1 MTTIYQNNFVSNT
14 IFISIKYGFYY
25 SYDSWFSFS
34 CSNHELYANNSW
46 DTLLFSLNKF
56 SSYSGVMVEFQF
68 SQHLKEISP
77 ADLLEPGE
85 VVAVVDDSPEV
96 ALLLNHYLSK
106 QDLSVVQVGSAA
118 AFEDILQTENI
129 ALVLLDIGL
138 PDRNGDEL
146 LKEIVPAYPDLGIIM
161 VTGTTDI
168 DIALAC
174 LRQGADDY
182 LTKPISLKEFA
193 RTVINTLRKRRL
205 AINSQRF
212 QKELQST
219 NSRMQ
224 FLHQLN
230 YKMNTAYLNAL
241 ELHAIL
247 KAILIGITA
256 DEGLR
261 FNRAFLALENEETNQ
276 LEGHIAIGTFSKT
289 EAGQIWQSI
298 KQQGIQLTDILNS
311 DLGDT
316 DSSDTEI
323 NKIIQS
329 LRVPTADQDNI
340 LIYSLRNKKTV
351 VVQDGHAKDCDVPD
365 SLIEILQQPSFVVVP
380 LYSPSRSFGIIIVDN
395 FITQT
400 AITPADIFDLE
411 IFASQASLAIE
422 HSYLYEEMALKISE
436 LELVTSELEQNKD
449 LLLKA
454 ERTIT
459 INKISSQL
467 LHALRNPITSIGGTA
482 RLLTRKSTDPYTT
495 DFLNIITNETDR
507 IEQTL
512 EDLFS
517 YTEEKELPQTPYH
530 LYAII
535 RETAF
540 IFYSRFKKY
549 NIKYQLHL
557 DEVGPEISLNEN
569 KIRQVFS
576 HLIRNSTEAMIQG
589 GLLEIAAIE
598 GTESITIIIRDTG
611 PGIPEELLQRAM
623 EPFYTTK
630 PYGNGMGLAL
640 VKQIITA
647 HNGDFFIENCHPHGL
662 KATLSLPKK

>member
-1 MTTIYQNNFVSNT
+1 
-14 IFISIKYGFYY
+14 
-25 SYDSWFSFS
+25 
-34 CSNHELYANNSW
+34 
-46 DTLLFSLNKF
+46 
-56 SSYSGVMVEFQF
+56 MVESHF
-68 SQHLKEISP
+68 SQPLQEATP

-85 VVAVVDDSPEV
+85 LVAVVDDSPEV
-96 ALLLNHYLSK
+96 SLLLAHYLES
-106 QDLSVVQVGSAA
+106 QNLSVVQAGSAG
-118 AFEDILQTENI
+118 AFEKILQTQNI

-138 PDRNGDEL
+138 PDRNGDDL

-168 DIALAC
+168 GIALGC

-182 LTKPISLKEFA
+182 LTKPIVIKEFE
-193 RTVINTLRKRRL
+193 RTVINTLKKRRL
-205 AINSQRF
+205 TINNRRF

-224 FLHQLN
+224 FLHLLN

-261 FNRAFLALENEETNQ
+261 FNRAFLALENIETQQ

-289 EAGQIWQSI
+289 EAGQIWESI
-298 KQQGIQLTDILNS
+298 KQQGLQLNDILKSN
-311 DLGDT
+311 LGDT
-316 DSSDTEI
+316 NSTDTNT

-329 LRVPTADQDNI
+329 LRVSTTDQDNI
-340 LIYSLRNKKTV
+340 LIYALRNKKTV
-351 VVQDGHAKDCDVPD
+351 AVHEGQAENCIVPS
-365 SLIEILQQPSFVVVP
+365 SLIDILQQATFVVVP
-380 LYSPSRSFGIIIVDN
+380 LYSPSRTFGVIIVDN
-395 FITQT
+395 YITQT
-400 AITPADIFDLE
+400 PITPADIIDLE
-411 IFASQASLAIE
+411 IFASQASIAIE
-422 HSYLYEEMALKISE
+422 HSYLYEEMAQKISE
-436 LELVTSELEQNKD
+436 LELVTTELKKNKD

-454 ERTIT
+454 ERSIT
-459 INKISSQL
+459 INRISSQL

-482 RLLTRKSTDPYTT
+482 RLLTRKSNDPYTT
-495 DFLNIITNETDR
+495 DFLKIITNETDR

-517 YTEEKELPQTPYH
+517 YTEEKELKQTPYH

-540 IFYSRFKKY
+540 IFYSKFKKY
-549 NIKYQLHL
+549 NIEYQLHL
-557 DEVGPEISLNEN
+557 DEIGPEISLNEN

-576 HLIRNSTEAMIQG
+576 HLIRNSTEAMTQG
-589 GLLEIAAIE
+589 GLLEISAIE
-598 GTESITIIIRDTG
+598 TEESITITISDTG

-630 PYGNGMGLAL
+630 LYGNGMGLAL
-640 VKQIITA
+640 VKQIVTA
-647 HNGDFFIENCHPHGL
+647 HNGEFTIENRLPHGL
-662 KATLSLPKK
+662 KATLTLPKNTTV

>member
-1 MTTIYQNNFVSNT
+1 LF
-14 IFISIKYGFYY
+14 
-25 SYDSWFSFS
+25 
-34 CSNHELYANNSW
+34 CSKVELYAINNRNSV
-46 DTLLFSLNKF
+46 FLNLNNP
-56 SSYSGVMVEFQF
+56 SIYSGVMVKSHF
-68 SQHLKEISP
+68 SQHLKEVTP
-77 ADLLEPGE
+77 ADLLQTGE
-85 VVAVVDDSPEV
+85 LVAVVDDSPEV
-96 ALLLNHYLSK
+96 ALLLTHYLEN
-106 QDLSVVQVGSAA
+106 QNLSVVQAGSAA
-118 AFEDILQTENI
+118 AFENILQTQNI

-174 LRQGADDY
+174 LRHGADDY
-182 LTKPISLKEFA
+182 LTKPISIKEFA

-205 AINSQRF
+205 AINNRRF
-212 QKELQST
+212 QKELQNT

-224 FLHQLN
+224 FLHLLN

-261 FNRAFLALENEETNQ
+261 FNRAFLALENVETQQ
-276 LEGHIAIGTFSKT
+276 LEGLIAIGTFSKT
-289 EAGQIWQSI
+289 EAGQIWESI
-298 KQQGIQLTDILNS
+298 KQQGLQLNDILKS
-311 DLGDT
+311 SLGDT
-316 DSSDTEI
+316 NSTDTNT

-329 LRVPTADQDNI
+329 LRVSTVEQENI
-340 LIYSLRNKKTV
+340 LIYALRNKKTV
-351 VVQDGHAKDCDVPD
+351 AVHDGQAQNCVVPN
-365 SLIEILQQPSFVVVP
+365 SLIDILQQSTFVVVP
-380 LYSPSRSFGIIIVDN
+380 LYSPSRSFGVIIVDN

-400 AITPADIFDLE
+400 PITPADIIDLE

-436 LELVTSELEQNKD
+436 LELVTTELKQNKD

-459 INKISSQL
+459 INRISSQL

-495 DFLNIITNETDR
+495 DFLKIITSETDR

-517 YTEEKELPQTPYH
+517 YTEEKKPEKTPYR
-530 LYAII
+530 LYSII

-549 NIKYQLHL
+549 NIEYQLRL
-557 DEVGPEISLNEN
+557 DQIGPEISLNEN

-576 HLIRNSTEAMIQG
+576 HLIRNSAEAMAQG
-589 GLLEIAAIE
+589 GLLEIDAVE
-598 GTESITIIIRDTG
+598 GEDGITVTISDTG

-640 VKQIITA
+640 VQQIITA
-647 HNGDFFIENCHPHGL
+647 HNGIFTIENRHPHGL
-662 KATLSLPKK
+662 KATLLLPKH

>member
-1 MTTIYQNNFVSNT
+1 
-14 IFISIKYGFYY
+14 
-25 SYDSWFSFS
+25 
-34 CSNHELYANNSW
+34 
-46 DTLLFSLNKF
+46 
-56 SSYSGVMVEFQF
+56 MVESHVTQN
-68 SQHLKEISP
+68 LKEVAP

-85 VVAVVDDSPEV
+85 FVAVVDDSPEV
-96 ALLLNHYLSK
+96 ALLLTHYLET
-106 QDLSVVQVGSAA
+106 QDLSVVQVGTAA
-118 AFEDILQTENI
+118 DFINILQTQNI

-146 LKEIVPAYPDLGIIM
+146 LKELVPAYPDLGIIM

-168 DIALAC
+168 DTALGC

-182 LTKPISLKEFA
+182 LTKPISIKEFA

-205 AINSQRF
+205 AINNRRF
-212 QKELQST
+212 QRELQST

-261 FNRAFLALENEETNQ
+261 FNRAFLALENEEAEQ

-289 EAGQIWQSI
+289 EAGQIWASI
-298 KQQGIQLTDILNS
+298 KQQGIQLNDILKSN
-311 DLGDT
+311 LGDT
-316 DSSDTEI
+316 NSTDTNT

-329 LRVPTADQDNI
+329 LRISTADKDNI
-340 LIYSLRNKKTV
+340 LIYSLRHKTTISVHNGQAQNCV
-351 VVQDGHAKDCDVPD
+351 VPN
-365 SLIEILQQPSFVVVP
+365 SLIEILQQDTFAVVP
-380 LYSPSRSFGIIIVDN
+380 LYSPSRSFGVIIVDN
-395 FITQT
+395 FITET
-400 AITPADIFDLE
+400 PITSADIIDLE

-422 HSYLYEEMALKISE
+422 HSYLYEEMARKISE
-436 LELVTSELEQNKD
+436 LEVVTTELKQNKD

-454 ERTIT
+454 ERSIT
-459 INKISSQL
+459 INRISSQL

-482 RLLTRKSTDPYTT
+482 RLLTKKSTDTYTT
-495 DFLNIITNETDR
+495 DFLKIITNETDR

-517 YTEEKELPQTPYH
+517 YTEEKELKQTPYH

-540 IFYSRFKKY
+540 IFYSKFKKY
-549 NIKYQLHL
+549 NIEYQLRL
-557 DEVGPEISLNEN
+557 DEIGPEISLNEN

-576 HLIRNSTEAMIQG
+576 HLIRNSTEAMTQG
-589 GLLEIAAIE
+589 GLLEIDAFE
-598 GTESITIIIRDTG
+598 NEEKITISISDTG
-611 PGIPEELLQRAM
+611 AGIPEELLQRAM

-640 VKQIITA
+640 VKQIVTA
-647 HNGDFFIENCHPHGL
+647 HNGDFTIENRHPHGL
-662 KATLSLPKK
+662 KATLVLPKNENNFNPLKLK

>member
-1 MTTIYQNNFVSNT
+1 
-14 IFISIKYGFYY
+14 
-25 SYDSWFSFS
+25 
-34 CSNHELYANNSW
+34 
-46 DTLLFSLNKF
+46 
-56 SSYSGVMVEFQF
+56 MVESHVTQN
-68 SQHLKEISP
+68 LKEVAP

-85 VVAVVDDSPEV
+85 FVAVVDDSPEV
-96 ALLLNHYLSK
+96 ALLLTHYLET
-106 QDLSVVQVGSAA
+106 QDLSVVQVGTAA
-118 AFEDILQTENI
+118 DFINILQTQNI

-146 LKEIVPAYPDLGIIM
+146 LKELVPAYPDLGIIM

-168 DIALAC
+168 DTALGC

-182 LTKPISLKEFA
+182 LTKPISIKEFA

-205 AINSQRF
+205 AINNRRF
-212 QKELQST
+212 QRELQST

-261 FNRAFLALENEETNQ
+261 FNRAFLALENEEAEQ

-289 EAGQIWQSI
+289 EAGQIWASI
-298 KQQGIQLTDILNS
+298 KQQGIQLNDILKSN
-311 DLGDT
+311 LGDT
-316 DSSDTEI
+316 NSTDTNT

-329 LRVPTADQDNI
+329 LRISTADKDNI
-340 LIYSLRNKKTV
+340 LIYSLRHKTTISVHNGQAQNCV
-351 VVQDGHAKDCDVPD
+351 VPN
-365 SLIEILQQPSFVVVP
+365 SLIEILQQDTFAVVP
-380 LYSPSRSFGIIIVDN
+380 LYSPSRSFGVIIVDN
-395 FITQT
+395 FITET
-400 AITPADIFDLE
+400 PITSADIIDLE

-422 HSYLYEEMALKISE
+422 HSYLYEEMARKISE
-436 LELVTSELEQNKD
+436 LEVVTTELKQNKD

-454 ERTIT
+454 ERSIT
-459 INKISSQL
+459 INRISSQL

-482 RLLTRKSTDPYTT
+482 RLLTKKSTDTYTT
-495 DFLNIITNETDR
+495 DFLKIITNETDR

-517 YTEEKELPQTPYH
+517 YTEEKELKQTPYH

-540 IFYSRFKKY
+540 IFYSKFKKY
-549 NIKYQLHL
+549 NIEYQLRL
-557 DEVGPEISLNEN
+557 DEIGPEISLNEN

-576 HLIRNSTEAMIQG
+576 HLIRNSTEAMTEG
-589 GLLEIAAIE
+589 GLLEIDAFE
-598 GTESITIIIRDTG
+598 NEEKITISISDTG
-611 PGIPEELLQRAM
+611 AGIPEELLQRAM

-640 VKQIITA
+640 VKQIVTA
-647 HNGDFFIENCHPHGL
+647 HNGDFTIENRHPHGL
-662 KATLSLPKK
+662 KATLVLPKN

>member
-1 MTTIYQNNFVSNT
+1 
-14 IFISIKYGFYY
+14 
-25 SYDSWFSFS
+25 
-34 CSNHELYANNSW
+34 
-46 DTLLFSLNKF
+46 
-56 SSYSGVMVEFQF
+56 MVTFQF
-68 SQHLKEISP
+68 SQHLKEITP
-77 ADLLEPGE
+77 ADLLAPGE
-85 VVAVVDDSPEV
+85 FVAVVDDSPEV
-96 ALLLNHYLSK
+96 ALLLTRYLEK
-106 QDLSVVQVGSAA
+106 QDLAVVQAGNAA
-118 AFEDILQTENI
+118 AFENILQTQNI

-168 DIALAC
+168 DIALRC

-182 LTKPISLKEFA
+182 LTKPISIEEFA
-193 RTVINTLRKRRL
+193 HTIINTLRKRRL
-205 AINSQRF
+205 AINSRRF
-212 QKELQST
+212 QKELQTT

-247 KAILIGITA
+247 KAILVGITA
-256 DEGLR
+256 EEGLR
-261 FNRAFLALENEETNQ
+261 FNRAFLALENEERQQ

-289 EAGQIWQSI
+289 EAGQIWESI
-298 KQQGIQLTDILNS
+298 KQQGIQLNDILNS

-316 DSSDTEI
+316 NSSDTDI
-323 NKIIQS
+323 NKIIKS
-329 LRVPTADQDNI
+329 LRVSTADQDNI
-340 LIYSLRNKKTV
+340 LIYALHNKKTV
-351 VVQDGHAKDCDVPD
+351 VVNDGQAQNCVVPN
-365 SLIEILQQPSFVVVP
+365 SLIEILQQSSFVVVP
-380 LYSPSRSFGIIIVDN
+380 LYSPSRSFGVIIVDN

-400 AITPADIFDLE
+400 AITPADIIDLE

-436 LELVTSELEQNKD
+436 LELVTTELEQNKD

-454 ERTIT
+454 ESTIT
-459 INKISSQL
+459 INRISSQL

-482 RLLTRKSTDPYTT
+482 RLLTRKSKDPYTT
-495 DFLNIITNETDR
+495 EFLKIITNETDR

-512 EDLFS
+512 EDLFN
-517 YTEEKELPQTPYH
+517 YTEEKELPQTPYR

-540 IFYSRFKKY
+540 IFYSKFKKY
-549 NIKYQLHL
+549 NIEYQLRL
-557 DEVGPEISLNEN
+557 DDIGPEISLNEN

-589 GLLEIAAIE
+589 GFLEIDAIE
-598 GTESITIIIRDTG
+598 NEERITIIISDTG

-647 HNGDFFIENCHPHGL
+647 HNGEFSIENRHPHGL
-662 KATLSLPKK
+662 TVTLSLPKK

>member
-1 MTTIYQNNFVSNT
+1 
-14 IFISIKYGFYY
+14 
-25 SYDSWFSFS
+25 
-34 CSNHELYANNSW
+34 
-46 DTLLFSLNKF
+46 
-56 SSYSGVMVEFQF
+56 MVEFQF
-68 SQHLKEISP
+68 SQHLKEITP
-77 ADLLEPGE
+77 ADLLEPGAF
-85 VVAVVDDSPEV
+85 VAVVDDSPEV
-96 ALLLNHYLSK
+96 ALLLSHYLEK
-106 QDLSVVQVGSAA
+106 QGLSVVQVGSAA
-118 AFEDILQTENI
+118 AFENILQTQNI

-168 DIALAC
+168 DIALRC

-182 LTKPISLKEFA
+182 LTKPIFIKEFA

-205 AINSQRF
+205 AINSRRF

-224 FLHQLN
+224 FLHLLN

-261 FNRAFLALENEETNQ
+261 FNRAFLALENEETQQ

-289 EAGQIWQSI
+289 EAGQIWESI
-298 KQQGIQLTDILNS
+298 KQQGIQLNDILNS

-316 DSSDTEI
+316 NSSDTNI

-329 LRVPTADQDNI
+329 LRVSTTDQDNI
-340 LIYSLRNKKTV
+340 LIHALRNKKTV
-351 VVQDGHAKDCDVPD
+351 VVHDGQAQNCVVPN
-365 SLIEILQQPSFVVVP
+365 SLIEILQQSSFVVVP
-380 LYSPSRSFGIIIVDN
+380 LYSPSRSFGVIIVDN
-395 FITQT
+395 FVTQT
-400 AITPADIFDLE
+400 TITPADIFDLE

-422 HSYLYEEMALKISE
+422 HSYLYEEMARKISE
-436 LELVTSELEQNKD
+436 LELVTTELEQNKD

-459 INKISSQL
+459 INRISSQL

-495 DFLNIITNETDR
+495 DFLKIITNETDR

-517 YTEEKELPQTPYH
+517 YTEEKELPQTPYR

-540 IFYSRFKKY
+540 IFYSKFKKY
-549 NIKYQLHL
+549 NIKYQLRL
-557 DEVGPEISLNEN
+557 DDIGPEISLNEN

-589 GLLEIAAIE
+589 GLLEIDAIE
-598 GTESITIIIRDTG
+598 NEKRVTIIISDSG
-611 PGIPEELLQRAM
+611 PGIPEELQQRAM

-630 PYGNGMGLAL
+630 LYGNGMGLAL

-647 HNGDFFIENCHPHGL
+647 HNGEFSIENRNPHGL
-662 KATLSLPKK
+662 KVTLSLPKN